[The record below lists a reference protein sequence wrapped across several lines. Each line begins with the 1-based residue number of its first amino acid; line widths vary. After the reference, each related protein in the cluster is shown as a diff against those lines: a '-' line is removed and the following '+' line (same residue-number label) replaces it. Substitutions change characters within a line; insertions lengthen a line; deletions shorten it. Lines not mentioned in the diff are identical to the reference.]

1 MRKFEAYTYQDINEL
16 REILELSN
24 ILKVISNS
32 SPTIGK
38 LGYVILEV
46 WINE

>member
-1 MRKFEAYTYQDINEL
+1 MRKFEAYTYQDIEEL
-16 REILELSN
+16 REILSLSN

-38 LGYVILEV
+38 VGYVILEV
-46 WINE
+46 YVDE